1 MEREESAS
9 AEPQPGKVA
18 RSAAACHTC
27 RSKKVKCSGSYPCRY
42 CSKRNLECQF
52 PGHGKRKLFSVSD
65 IQNLE
70 DRLQLY
76 EQQSGQPSAKVARV
90 ARSESEGHVVLSSTA
105 SVTNDGIRQP
115 ETPSPAYGFRTE
127 PSRHGRTSSYPISAS
142 HTTPSADPSGDAIS
156 SSYDLRTDVRSLL
169 ASRPSLPSHPSHDE
183 RGSLQPGRPS
193 SRPHRTILDML
204 PPESDAAFLVETLL
218 SFVGVSQQFFDPR
231 DVLDQ
236 VDQLYENPDKLKQDS
251 ILRFCETILVL
262 AVGIQFAVKSTERKK
277 NPGIELFDFAMG
289 SLPSVSTWRATST
302 PIMGIL
308 GLAAVYLQNL
318 DRKDDAYFYS
328 STALRLAISCRL
340 HKKAHTRRQLQ
351 SEWVKSNRLWWTI
364 YMQDRRLAAATES
377 PLGIEDDAITI
388 EAPFPSFGFQSPDAI
403 NINVSLARV
412 SGQIYSTIYGCH
424 MIRQDAFVIRV
435 QAVMRSL
442 HKIARSMPSEFSL
455 DFGAPVLK
463 VTRTAASLHLM
474 LYQPLMYAARPL
486 LLRAA
491 KGVIGH
497 QTQSSGLDEP
507 LLQSLIKPCLAAARR
522 SLMILTAMQNQ
533 GILAMYGFFDLDA
546 IFSAAFSVILDS
558 VMNTHA
564 RTANSTWLN
573 SACHL
578 LLVMGECGNAAAA
591 SRRVEILRICEHLS
605 LPFEPDEQNRSI
617 PGDGTK
623 SADAVNRVDDVAAT
637 LTSLRQ
643 GNLPPYST
651 APPSSE
657 FSGAAQTIG
666 IAGLTDDTVSPFAQ
680 LEDMFDIQ
688 AFLGSDEQPSGE
700 AQLSEHV
707 AAAEGATIDDGD
719 FSWLYQD
726 SDFALTGADM
736 TDWEVF
742 GRYLNLS

>member
-18 RSAAACHTC
+18 RSAAA
-27 RSKKVKCSGSYPCRY
+27 
-42 CSKRNLECQF
+42 
-52 PGHGKRKLFSVSD
+52 D

>member
-1 MEREESAS
+1 MEREESAP

-70 DRLQLY
+70 DRLHLY

-105 SVTNDGIRQP
+105 SVTNDGTRQP

-142 HTTPSADPSGDAIS
+142 HTTPSADPTGDAIS

-169 ASRPSLPSHPSHDE
+169 ASRPSLPSHPSHDD

-193 SRPHRTILDML
+193 SHPHRTILDML

-318 DRKDDAYFYS
+318 DRKDDAYFYV
-328 STALRLAISCRL
+328 T
-340 HKKAHTRRQLQ
+340 
-351 SEWVKSNRLWWTI
+351 
-364 YMQDRRLAAATES
+364 TES

-605 LPFEPDEQNRSI
+605 LPFEPDEHNRSI
-617 PGDGTK
+617 PGDGIK
-623 SADAVNRVDDVAAT
+623 AADAANRVDDVAAT

-651 APPSSE
+651 APPSAE

-666 IAGLTDDTVSPFAQ
+666 MAGLTDDTVSPFAQ

>member
-1 MEREESAS
+1 MEREESAP

-70 DRLQLY
+70 DRLHLY

-105 SVTNDGIRQP
+105 SVTNDGTRQP

-142 HTTPSADPSGDAIS
+142 HTTPSADPTGDAIS

-169 ASRPSLPSHPSHDE
+169 ASRPSLPSHPSHDD

-193 SRPHRTILDML
+193 SHPHRTILDML

-251 ILRFCETILVL
+251 ILCFCETILVL

-605 LPFEPDEQNRSI
+605 LPFEPDEHNRSI
-617 PGDGTK
+617 PGDGIK
-623 SADAVNRVDDVAAT
+623 AADAANRVDDVAAT

-651 APPSSE
+651 APPSAE

-666 IAGLTDDTVSPFAQ
+666 MAGLTDDTVSPFAQ

>member
-1 MEREESAS
+1 MEREESAP

-70 DRLQLY
+70 DRLHLY

-105 SVTNDGIRQP
+105 SVTNDGTRQP

-142 HTTPSADPSGDAIS
+142 HTTPSADPTGDAIS

-169 ASRPSLPSHPSHDE
+169 ASRPSLPSHPSHDD

-193 SRPHRTILDML
+193 SHPHRTILDML

-251 ILRFCETILVL
+251 ILCFCETILVL

-318 DRKDDAYFYS
+318 DRKDDAYFY
-328 STALRLAISCRL
+328 
-340 HKKAHTRRQLQ
+340 

-558 VMNTHA
+558 VMNTHG

-605 LPFEPDEQNRSI
+605 LPFEPDEHNRSI
-617 PGDGTK
+617 PGDGIK
-623 SADAVNRVDDVAAT
+623 AADAANRVDD
-637 LTSLRQ
+637 
-643 GNLPPYST
+643 
-651 APPSSE
+651 
-657 FSGAAQTIG
+657 
-666 IAGLTDDTVSPFAQ
+666 

>member
-1 MEREESAS
+1 MLID
-9 AEPQPGKVA
+9 
-18 RSAAACHTC
+18 H
-27 RSKKVKCSGSYPCRY
+27 
-42 CSKRNLECQF
+42 L
-52 PGHGKRKLFSVSD
+52 
-65 IQNLE
+65 
-70 DRLQLY
+70 
-76 EQQSGQPSAKVARV
+76 V

-105 SVTNDGIRQP
+105 SVTNDGTRQP

-127 PSRHGRTSSYPISAS
+127 PNRHGRTSSYPISAS
-142 HTTPSADPSGDAIS
+142 HATTSADPAGDAIS

-318 DRKDDAYFYS
+318 DRKDDAYFYV
-328 STALRLAISCRL
+328 STARDRKMAPPELTRSSQAQRCGWRYPAACIRRPIRDVSCSRNGSSRTDSGGRSTC
-340 HKKAHTRRQLQ
+340 KT
-351 SEWVKSNRLWWTI
+351 
-364 YMQDRRLAAATES
+364 AAATES

-605 LPFEPDEQNRSI
+605 LPFEPDEHNRSI

-623 SADAVNRVDDVAAT
+623 AADAVNRVDDVAAT

-666 IAGLTDDTVSPFAQ
+666 MAGLTDDTVSPFAQ

-707 AAAEGATIDDGD
+707 AAADGATIDDGD

>member
-1 MEREESAS
+1 MEREESAP
-9 AEPQPGKVA
+9 AEPQPGKVG
-18 RSAAACHTC
+18 RSAAA
-27 RSKKVKCSGSYPCRY
+27 
-42 CSKRNLECQF
+42 
-52 PGHGKRKLFSVSD
+52 D

-70 DRLQLY
+70 DRLHLY

-105 SVTNDGIRQP
+105 SVTNDGTRQP

-142 HTTPSADPSGDAIS
+142 HTTPSADPTGDAIS

-169 ASRPSLPSHPSHDE
+169 ASRPSLPSHPSHDD

-193 SRPHRTILDML
+193 SHPHRTILDML

-262 AVGIQFAVKSTERKK
+262 AVGIQFAVKSTERRK

-318 DRKDDAYFYS
+318 DRKDDAYFYQS

-605 LPFEPDEQNRSI
+605 LPFEPDEHNRSI
-617 PGDGTK
+617 PGDGIK
-623 SADAVNRVDDVAAT
+623 AADAANRVDDVAAT

-651 APPSSE
+651 APPSAE

-666 IAGLTDDTVSPFAQ
+666 MAGLTDDTVSPFAQ